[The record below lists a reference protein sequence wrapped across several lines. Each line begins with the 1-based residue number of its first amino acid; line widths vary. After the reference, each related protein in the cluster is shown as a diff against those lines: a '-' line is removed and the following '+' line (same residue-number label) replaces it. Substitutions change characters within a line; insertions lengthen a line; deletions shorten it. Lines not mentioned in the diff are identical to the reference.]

1 MIPPEK
7 ITDTQIGVAT
17 WMFLWC
23 IVLGYAGSFVT
34 MGLHQHADWWN
45 LVPYTGT
52 RAPLPHTD
60 MFPVRKR
67 KNPQKPQL
75 SNEQQRSNDT
85 YFKALKMSK
94 TVLLP
99 SDLQNGYL
107 ANLSRPRRSP
117 CILSVDKSHEWTVK
131 RSIRCAH
138 ASGDARGPRS
148 APYHQETCIRAQ
160 RWLVNSAM
168 TQTPVKPAD
177 SPSTQIGTLSAKPAT
192 RLTVG
197 HGPPD
202 DESTID
208 RVRTAQASKSDS
220 KL

>member
-1 MIPPEK
+1 
-7 ITDTQIGVAT
+7 
-17 WMFLWC
+17 
-23 IVLGYAGSFVT
+23 
-34 MGLHQHADWWN
+34 
-45 LVPYTGT
+45 
-52 RAPLPHTD
+52 
-60 MFPVRKR
+60 
-67 KNPQKPQL
+67 
-75 SNEQQRSNDT
+75 
-85 YFKALKMSK
+85 MSK

-202 DESTID
+202 DASTIR
-208 RVRTAQASKSDS
+208 RVRISSASGSDAARFNSDS
-220 KL
+220 DDHETTQTRMQQADVESNAQRYFPTISGKGIWNGSSYHRVRARENFMKMTAFWSDFRHENQPGFRETGDSPATTGQIRT